1 VTEGVVV
8 GVVEATGGM
17 VSSGG
22 GAKTGG
28 AGGEGSNILGE
39 CADERTELNLIGY
52 LVDSNVNLTSLLC
65 SLYCYCY
72 GCSGVSIQTTLPTSL
87 LLENHSLAHGE
98 LWWGSR
104 VLTIASSKR
113 TNVLGPNHRVYTETA
128 FEANTVNS

>member
-1 VTEGVVV
+1 MVWCQVEVELKLVEQVVR
-8 GVVEATGGM
+8 GPTYW
-17 VSSGG
+17 
-22 GAKTGG
+22 
-28 AGGEGSNILGE
+28 GSAQTRE
-39 CADERTELNLIGY
+39 PMLNLIGY

-65 SLYCYCY
+65 SLYCCCY

-113 TNVLGPNHRVYTETA
+113 TNVLGPNRRVYTKTA